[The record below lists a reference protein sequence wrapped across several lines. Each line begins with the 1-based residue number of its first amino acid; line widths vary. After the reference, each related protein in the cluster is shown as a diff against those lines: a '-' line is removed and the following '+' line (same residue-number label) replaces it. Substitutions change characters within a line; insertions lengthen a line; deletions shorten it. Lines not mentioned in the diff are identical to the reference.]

1 MEFPKRNII
10 TDDKIIKYLDYKQ
23 RIDVKPSG
31 LWYSCHD
38 SWYNWILA
46 EEMPEKLLK
55 YIHKLNIKNNVLT
68 DIRNKN
74 KNKLL
79 VIKTL
84 KDFDLFNKNYKVII
98 KSKYKKKK
106 IFYTVENTYI
116 DWKKVSNDFGGIEIC
131 PYLNKRRNI
140 LWYNSFDVASG
151 CIWNPQSIIK
161 NFKIIYEKKND
172 KYIKIN

>member
-1 MEFPKRNII
+1 MKFPKRNII
-10 TDDKIIKYLDYKQ
+10 TDKKIIKFNRDYKQ
-23 RIDVKPSG
+23 RICLKPSG
-31 LWYSCHD
+31 LWYSCYD
-38 SWYNWILA
+38 SWYNWMS
-46 EEMPEKLLK
+46 EEIPDMLFK

-84 KDFDLFNKNYKVII
+84 KDFDLFTKNYKVKTYYKDKGII
-98 KSKYKKKK
+98 KEF
-106 IFYTVENTYI
+106 IFI
-116 DWKKVSNDFGGIEIC
+116 DWIKVSNDFGGIEIC

-140 LWYNSFDVASG
+140 LWYYGFDVASG
-151 CIWNPQSIIK
+151 CIWNLQSIIK
-161 NFKIIYEKKND
+161 NLEIIYEKKND